1 MKKIIL
7 ASIIL
12 TLILPACNKKL
23 EKPFI
28 IVNKS
33 YKEDP
38 ISRNLYFEYT
48 YQESS
53 KDAFKTTFT
62 DVNNY
67 EIGDTLAK

>member
-1 MKKIIL
+1 MKKLIL
-7 ASIIL
+7 VSALI
-12 TLILPACNKKL
+12 TLILPACIRKM

-28 IVNKS
+28 IINKT
-33 YKEDP
+33 YHQNPAEDKV
-38 ISRNLYFEYT
+38 YFEYT

-53 KDAFKTTFT
+53 KEAFTITFT